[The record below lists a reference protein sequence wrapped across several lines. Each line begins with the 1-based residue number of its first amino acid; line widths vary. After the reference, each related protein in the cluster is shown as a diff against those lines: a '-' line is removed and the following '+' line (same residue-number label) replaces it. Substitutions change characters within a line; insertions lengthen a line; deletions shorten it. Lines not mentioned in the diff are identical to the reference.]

1 MTVHDDEWWRSA
13 VIYMVYIRS
22 FRDGN
27 GDGIGDLPGLLGG
40 VDYIA
45 SLGVDAVW
53 ISPFFRSPMKDFGYD
68 VADYRDVDP
77 IFGTMADFD
86 AVLAAFHARNIRVL
100 LDLVVSHTSDQ
111 HDWFRESR
119 VSRSSPRAD
128 WYVWA
133 DPRPDG
139 SPPSNWLSL
148 FGGSAWQWEPQRGQY
163 YLHNF
168 LRSQPDLNYHTEDV
182 QQAVLDV
189 FEFWLRRGVDGF
201 RLDVVNFYVHDRHL
215 RDNPPVPADADLST
229 VPVSN
234 PYGHQ
239 LHLHD
244 KNQPENLVF
253 LSRLR
258 ALMRRYGDAFLL
270 GELGVDEDVPEW
282 TRRYTQAGERLHT
295 AYTFELLAAK
305 EADPVHIRQ
314 VVSAMDRGMGDG
326 WTAWSLSNL
335 DNPRVVS
342 RWHAEDCPDRAAPLF
357 IALLATFRGT
367 TCLYQGEELGF
378 EDAPVAFEDLQD
390 AYGLEFWP
398 VYTGRDG
405 CRTPMAWTS
414 QAPFGGFS
422 KHSPWLPVDP
432 RHIARSVERQGE
444 SAGSSLNRLR
454 RFLSWRQ
461 AQPEFHVGSMRFLD
475 VPAPLLAV
483 ARETEHGSLIGIFN
497 LGPAGVELTLAGLAG
512 AKAAAGHGFSGHFE
526 QGRVQLDGYDATYL
540 RVGRQGDLT
549 DGQG

>member
-1 MTVHDDEWWRSA
+1 MTVQRDEWWRSA

-27 GDGIGDLPGLLGG
+27 GDGIGDLPGLLTE
-40 VDYIA
+40 VDHIA

-53 ISPFFRSPMKDFGYD
+53 ISPFFKSPMKDFGYD
-68 VADYRDVDP
+68 VADYREVDP

-111 HDWFRESR
+111 HDWFSESR
-119 VSRSSPRAD
+119 LSRSGPKAD

-133 DPRPDG
+133 DPKSDG

-168 LRSQPDLNYHTEDV
+168 LRSQPDLNYHTPQV
-182 QQAVLDV
+182 QDAILDV
-189 FEFWLRRGVDGF
+189 FEFWLERGVDGF

-215 RDNPPVPADADLST
+215 QDNPPVPADADLST

-234 PYGHQ
+234 PYGRQ

-253 LSRLR
+253 LERLR
-258 ALMRRYGDAFLL
+258 RLMRRYGDAFLL
-270 GELGVDEDVPEW
+270 GELGVDEEVPEW
-282 TRRYTQAGERLHT
+282 TRRYTQACERLHT

-305 EADPVHIRQ
+305 EPDPVHIRN
-314 VVSAMDRGMGDG
+314 VVSAMDRGMGNG

-357 IALLATFRGT
+357 
-367 TCLYQGEELGF
+367 
-378 EDAPVAFEDLQD
+378 
-390 AYGLEFWP
+390 
-398 VYTGRDG
+398 
-405 CRTPMAWTS
+405 
-414 QAPFGGFS
+414 
-422 KHSPWLPVDP
+422 
-432 RHIARSVERQGE
+432 
-444 SAGSSLNRLR
+444 
-454 RFLSWRQ
+454 
-461 AQPEFHVGSMRFLD
+461 
-475 VPAPLLAV
+475 
-483 ARETEHGSLIGIFN
+483 
-497 LGPAGVELTLAGLAG
+497 
-512 AKAAAGHGFSGHFE
+512 
-526 QGRVQLDGYDATYL
+526 
-540 RVGRQGDLT
+540 
-549 DGQG
+549 